1 MSNETNIATVRREIE
16 QRWNKH
22 RSDNVDEF
30 FTKDVVG
37 HLNSSDPVSGPQK
50 MNEGLA
56 TFLNAYPDIRLT
68 IEDEFAEGDKVI
80 VRFTMTGTHQGE
92 LLGIPPTG
100 KQVKLAGTSIYRLAN
115 AKIAEIWLLIDSL
128 TALQQMGVVPEL
140 AAA

>member
-1 MSNETNIATVRREIE
+1 MSNETNKATVRREIE

-22 RSDNVDEF
+22 RMDNVDEF
-30 FTKDVVG
+30 FTRDIVG
-37 HLNSSDPVSGPQK
+37 QLNSSDPVSGQQK

-56 TFLNAYPDIRLT
+56 IFLNAYPDIRLT
-68 IEDEFAEGDKVI
+68 IEDEFAEGDKVV

-100 KQVKLAGTSIYRLAN
+100 KQIRLTGVSIYRLVN
-115 AKIAEIWLLIDSL
+115 AKIAELWFLFDSL